1 MKAEGENMLL
11 KNSLKQMGRT
21 KARTIV
27 FLLLTV
33 LTVTFLSLGIN
44 LWRTCNDNMEKYEKV
59 FTTVGVVN
67 QKENSVELKQSW
79 NSARKE
85 YTYWDEPIYDYIL
98 PISLLDF
105 KGAGYIIKPEQRPYY
120 GAYSPGIKVWSA
132 KEEEYVE
139 GKTSGIVEITPYE
152 DCIPSDLVRV
162 KVKRVLYG
170 TSDLE
175 GIDIWF
181 FDEFND
187 NPGLMEKGKTY
198 ITFVEQIPNEHK
210 DSYMKISYGF
220 VPYNLTVSTQRNKK
234 GETVVEEDV
243 PSENWEEVTDNF
255 YETGGE
261 KKWENFGNAKDR
273 FFKHT
278 FPVVPTNKTEF
289 LMEFNQGNASICDGR
304 DITKEEYEKGDKIC
318 IIPQK
323 FAQIN
328 GLKVGDNLNLKLYY
342 ADYEKSASQTF
353 SAGVTVLNFGILNAQ
368 GEVYPVFEDSN
379 YKIVGFY
386 SNTVNPE
393 AEPTGYELGRNAVV
407 IPSKSVKN
415 SDENNIVG
423 YGPMKGYNTCFQIP
437 NGTTKEYMEKFKA
450 LGISNLEVEFYDG
463 GYEKLSSGMQNLKT
477 VAVVL
482 VAVSGATT
490 LAILFFFVFLF
501 ISKQKKR
508 TAIERSLGMNRKE
521 CTLSMLYGILI
532 IISIGSVIGSF
543 AGFKTADFIMS
554 KSTNMET
561 ELYSTAFSNWVNNSD
576 KMANLSEISVSAN
589 PMTPVVVCLGVVIV
603 SFVISLVFIKNN
615 LKAEPLELLSKSE
628 E

>member
-1 MKAEGENMLL
+1 MLL
-11 KNSLKQMGRT
+11 RNSLKQMGRT

-120 GAYSPGIKVWSA
+120 GAYSPGIKIMSS

-139 GKTSGIVEITPYE
+139 GKLDSIVEIVAYG
-152 DCIPSDLVRV
+152 DCIPSDPVKV
-162 KVKRVLYG
+162 KVKRVLHG
-170 TSDLE
+170 TFDLE
-175 GIDIWF
+175 GTDIWLC
-181 FDEFND
+181 DEFND
-187 NPGLMEKGKTY
+187 NPGLLEKGKTY
-198 ITFVEQIPNEHK
+198 ITFIEQIPNEHK
-210 DSYMKISYGF
+210 DSYMERSYEF
-220 VPYNLTVSTQRNKK
+220 IPENLTISTQRNKK
-234 GETVVEEDV
+234 GETVAGEDML
-243 PSENWEEVTDNF
+243 SEKWEEVTDNF
-255 YETGGE
+255 YETE
-261 KKWENFGNAKDR
+261 KVKKWENLGKAEDR
-273 FFKHT
+273 FFEDT

-289 LMEFNQGNASICDGR
+289 MMEFNQGSASICDGR
-304 DITKEEYEKGDKIC
+304 DITKEEYEEGDKVC
-318 IIPQK
+318 IIHWK

-328 GLKVGDNLNLKLYY
+328 NLKVGDNLNLKLYY
-342 ADYEKSASQTF
+342 ADYEKSASQIF
-353 SAGVTVLNFGILNAQ
+353 RANGTVSDFGLLNAQ
-368 GEVYPVFEDSN
+368 GEEYPVFEDSN

-423 YGPMKGYNTCFQIP
+423 YGPMKGYNTSFQIP

-532 IISIGSVIGSF
+532 IISIGAVIGSF

-576 KMANLSEISVSAN
+576 KIANLSEINVSAN
-589 PMTPVVVCLGVVIV
+589 PLTPVVVCLVVILV
-603 SFVISLVFIKNN
+603 SFVISLIFIKNN

>member
-1 MKAEGENMLL
+1 MLL

-120 GAYSPGIKVWSA
+120 GAYSPGIKIRSA
-132 KEEEYVE
+132 KDEEDVE
-139 GKTSGIVEITPYE
+139 SKLNSIVEIVAYG
-152 DCIPSDLVRV
+152 DCIPSDPVKV
-162 KVKRVLYG
+162 KVKRVLHG
-170 TSDLE
+170 TFDLE
-175 GIDIWF
+175 GTDIWLC
-181 FDEFND
+181 DEFND
-187 NPGLMEKGKTY
+187 NPGLLEKGKTY
-198 ITFVEQIPNEHK
+198 ITFIEQIPNEHK
-210 DSYMKISYGF
+210 DSYMERSYEF
-220 VPYNLTVSTQRNKK
+220 IPENLTISTQRNKK
-234 GETVVEEDV
+234 GETVAGEDML
-243 PSENWEEVTDNF
+243 SEKWEEVTDNF
-255 YETGGE
+255 YETE
-261 KKWENFGNAKDR
+261 KVKKWENLGKAEDR
-273 FFKHT
+273 FFEDT

-289 LMEFNQGNASICDGR
+289 LMEFNQGSASICDGR
-304 DITKEEYEKGDKIC
+304 DITKEEYEEGDKVC
-318 IIPQK
+318 IIHWK

-328 GLKVGDNLNLKLYY
+328 NLKVGDNLNLKLYY
-342 ADYEKSASQTF
+342 ADYEKSASQIF
-353 SAGVTVLNFGILNAQ
+353 RANGTVSDFGLLNAQ
-368 GEVYPVFEDSN
+368 GEEYPVFEDSN

-386 SNTVNPE
+386 SNTANTE

-532 IISIGSVIGSF
+532 IISIGAVTGSF

-576 KMANLSEISVSAN
+576 KMANLSEINVSAN

-603 SFVISLVFIKNN
+603 SFVISLIFIKNN

>member
-1 MKAEGENMLL
+1 
-11 KNSLKQMGRT
+11 
-21 KARTIV
+21 
-27 FLLLTV
+27 
-33 LTVTFLSLGIN
+33 
-44 LWRTCNDNMEKYEKV
+44 MEKYEKV

-120 GAYSPGIKVWSA
+120 GAYSPGIKIRSA
-132 KEEEYVE
+132 KDEEDVE
-139 GKTSGIVEITPYE
+139 SKLNSIVEIVAYG
-152 DCIPSDLVRV
+152 DCIPSDPVKV
-162 KVKRVLYG
+162 KVKRVLHG
-170 TSDLE
+170 TFDLE
-175 GIDIWF
+175 GTDIWLC
-181 FDEFND
+181 DEFND
-187 NPGLMEKGKTY
+187 NPGLLEKGKTY
-198 ITFVEQIPNEHK
+198 ITFIEQIPNEHK
-210 DSYMKISYGF
+210 DSYMERSYEF
-220 VPYNLTVSTQRNKK
+220 IPENLTISTQRNKK
-234 GETVVEEDV
+234 GETVAGEDML
-243 PSENWEEVTDNF
+243 SEKWEEVTDNF
-255 YETGGE
+255 YETE
-261 KKWENFGNAKDR
+261 KVKKWENLGKAEDR
-273 FFKHT
+273 FFEDT

-289 LMEFNQGNASICDGR
+289 LMEFNQGSASICDGR
-304 DITKEEYEKGDKIC
+304 DITKEEYEEGDKVC
-318 IIPQK
+318 IIHWK

-328 GLKVGDNLNLKLYY
+328 NLKVGDNLNLKLYY
-342 ADYEKSASQTF
+342 ADYEKSASQIF
-353 SAGVTVLNFGILNAQ
+353 RANGTVSDFGLLNAQ
-368 GEVYPVFEDSN
+368 GEEYPVFEDSN

-386 SNTVNPE
+386 SNTANTE

-576 KMANLSEISVSAN
+576 KMANSSEISVSVN
-589 PMTPVVVCLGVVIV
+589 PLTPVFVCLTVIFV
-603 SFVISLVFIKNN
+603 SLIISLIFIKNN